1 MARPTIDHRGP
12 EFRALAGEVIAGIR
26 AVFQTDQPVVIYP
39 ASGTGAWEAALVNAL
54 SPGDQVLMF
63 ETGHFATL
71 WRDIAVDLGLDPV
84 FIPGDWRHGVDPDVV
99 ESQLTKDSAH
109 AIKAVCVVHNE
120 TSTGVASRIPLVR
133 QAIDRAGHPALF
145 MVDTI
150 SSLASIDYRHDEW
163 GVDVAIGASQKG
175 LMLPPGLSFNAVSE
189 KALEA
194 HATAELAR
202 SFWDWEPVL
211 TANQKGMFPYTPST
225 NLLYGLREA
234 LEMLDSEGLPQVFAR
249 HDRHAEAT
257 RRAVGAWGLEVL
269 CADPDEIQLGDHGRD
284 AADRAE

>member
-1 MARPTIDHRGP
+1 
-12 EFRALAGEVIAGIR
+12 
-26 AVFQTDQPVVIYP
+26 
-39 ASGTGAWEAALVNAL
+39 
-54 SPGDQVLMF
+54 
-63 ETGHFATL
+63 
-71 WRDIAVDLGLDPV
+71 
-84 FIPGDWRHGVDPDVV
+84 
-99 ESQLTKDSAH
+99 
-109 AIKAVCVVHNE
+109 
-120 TSTGVASRIPLVR
+120 
-133 QAIDRAGHPALF
+133 
-145 MVDTI
+145 
-150 SSLASIDYRHDEW
+150 
-163 GVDVAIGASQKG
+163 
-175 LMLPPGLSFNAVSE
+175 MLPPGLSFNAVSE

-269 CADPDEIQLGDHGRD
+269 CANPDEYSSVITAVMLPTEQSDVVGRVLD
-284 AADRAE
+284 SLSPRQSWL

>member
-1 MARPTIDHRGP
+1 
-12 EFRALAGEVIAGIR
+12 
-26 AVFQTDQPVVIYP
+26 
-39 ASGTGAWEAALVNAL
+39 
-54 SPGDQVLMF
+54 
-63 ETGHFATL
+63 
-71 WRDIAVDLGLDPV
+71 
-84 FIPGDWRHGVDPDVV
+84 
-99 ESQLTKDSAH
+99 
-109 AIKAVCVVHNE
+109 
-120 TSTGVASRIPLVR
+120 
-133 QAIDRAGHPALF
+133 
-145 MVDTI
+145 
-150 SSLASIDYRHDEW
+150 
-163 GVDVAIGASQKG
+163 
-175 LMLPPGLSFNAVSE
+175 MLPPGLSFNAVSE

-269 CADPDEIQLGDHGRD
+269 CAHPDEFSSVITAVMLPTEQNDMAGRVLDIVLERFDLSLGIGLSKMAGKIFRIGHLGDFNDLSLLGTLAGIEMGLGLVGVRHSPGGVQ
-284 AADRAE
+284 AAMSYLATPTRSEH